1 MSDKQHA
8 QLVLRTSDINT
19 NESNI
24 GVSNTTNSILLWKNI
39 NLRTVLG
46 EMYNKYDLF
55 NLSLKYV
62 GSSKLN
68 PVFLDIENSNIIVNI
83 NGLPFINQTYN
94 QSHFCNTSN
103 AVLGLYTI
111 PNTVN
116 SVSSQCFYNSDYLTF
131 GKNQELV
138 NINMFFT
145 RIVDNEPPPISL
157 ANCTYPEFV
166 FILDIFGIDKEEGNK
181 NGMRL

>member
-8 QLVLRTSDINT
+8 QLVLRGSDIDEINT
-19 NESNI
+19 
-24 GVSNTTNSILLWKNI
+24 GVSNLTNSILLWRNI

-46 EMYNKYDLF
+46 DMYDKYDLF
-55 NLSLKYV
+55 NLTVKYI
-62 GSSKLN
+62 GSGKLN
-68 PVFLDIENSNIIVNI
+68 PVFDNIDNSNIIINI

-94 QSHFCNTSN
+94 HSRFCNTSN

-111 PNTVN
+111 PNTLN
-116 SVSSQCFYNSDYLTF
+116 SVSSQCFYSSNYLTF

-138 NINMFFT
+138 NINIYFT
-145 RIVDNEPPPISL
+145 RIVDNDPPPVSI
-157 ANCTYPEFV
+157 ANCSYPEFV
-166 FILDIFGIDKEEGNK
+166 FILDIFGIDKEDGNK

>member
-24 GVSNTTNSILLWKNI
+24 GLSNTTNSILLWKNI

-46 EMYNKYDLF
+46 DMYNKYDLF
-55 NLSLKYV
+55 NLSLKYI
-62 GSSKLN
+62 GSSDLD
-68 PVFLDIENSNIIVNI
+68 PVFTDIDNSNIIINI
-83 NGLPFINQTYN
+83 NGLPFINQTYRH
-94 QSHFCNTSN
+94 SHFCNTSN

-111 PNTVN
+111 PNTLN
-116 SVSSQCFYNSDYLTF
+116 SVSSQCFYSSNFLTF

-138 NINMFFT
+138 NINIYFT
-145 RIVDNEPPPISL
+145 RIVDNDPPPVSI
-157 ANCTYPEFV
+157 ANCSYPEFV
-166 FILDIFGIDKEEGNK
+166 FILDIFSIDKEDGNK

>member
-46 EMYNKYDLF
+46 DMYNKYDLF
-55 NLSLKYV
+55 NLSLKYI
-62 GSSKLN
+62 GSSDLD
-68 PVFLDIENSNIIVNI
+68 PVFSDIDNSNIIINI

-94 QSHFCNTSN
+94 HSRFCNTSN

-111 PNTVN
+111 SNTLN
-116 SVSSQCFYNSDYLTF
+116 SVSSQCFYS
-131 GKNQELV
+131 
-138 NINMFFT
+138 
-145 RIVDNEPPPISL
+145 S
-157 ANCTYPEFV
+157 NC
-166 FILDIFGIDKEEGNK
+166 
-181 NGMRL
+181 